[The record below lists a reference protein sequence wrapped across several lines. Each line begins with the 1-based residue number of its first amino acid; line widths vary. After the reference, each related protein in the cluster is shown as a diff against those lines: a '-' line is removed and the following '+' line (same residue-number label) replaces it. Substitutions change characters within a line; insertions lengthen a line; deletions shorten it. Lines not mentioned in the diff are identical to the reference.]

1 MSLLG
6 VTGLTVQSDHLGER
20 SYKGF
25 VGTCSGDCHQSQVKV
40 VCQSS
45 AGSLRRENL
54 SLRFA

>member
-1 MSLLG
+1 M
-6 VTGLTVQSDHLGER
+6 QSDHVGER

-25 VGTCSGDCHQSQVKV
+25 VGTCSSDCHQSQVKV

>member
-1 MSLLG
+1 M
-6 VTGLTVQSDHLGER
+6 QSDHLGER

-25 VGTCSGDCHQSQVKV
+25 VGTCSSDCHQSQVKV

-54 SLRFA
+54 LPDVIGCDLNSDCHL

>member
-1 MSLLG
+1 M
-6 VTGLTVQSDHLGER
+6 QSDHVGER

-54 SLRFA
+54 LLRFA

>member
-1 MSLLG
+1 M
-6 VTGLTVQSDHLGER
+6 QSDHLGER

-25 VGTCSGDCHQSQVKV
+25 VGTCSSDGHQSQVKV

-54 SLRFA
+54 LLRFA